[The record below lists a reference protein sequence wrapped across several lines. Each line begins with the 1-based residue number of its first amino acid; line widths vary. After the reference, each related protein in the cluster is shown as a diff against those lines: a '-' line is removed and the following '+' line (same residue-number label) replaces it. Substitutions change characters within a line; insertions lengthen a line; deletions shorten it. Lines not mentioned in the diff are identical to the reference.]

1 MPIKTARI
9 EFRCT
14 DSLRN
19 RLLDL
24 RPLLG
29 VRTLSAV
36 IRRLAEIAVKDP
48 GSRSPWA
55 SVPAL
60 KEIALHLDR
69 IASALQ
75 RGLLTGAPAGE
86 HLKEIEM
93 FLAQLRDVLGERR
106 Q

>member
-9 EFRCT
+9 EFRGT
-14 DSLRN
+14 EALR
-19 RLLDL
+19 RHLLDL

-29 VRTLSAV
+29 VRTLSVVA
-36 IRRLAEIAVKDP
+36 RRLAEIAVKDS
-48 GSRSPWA
+48 GGKSPWA

-69 IASALQ
+69 ITSALQ
-75 RGLLTGAPAGE
+75 RGLLTSAPAGE

-93 FLAQLRDVLGERR
+93 MLARLGDVLGERR

>member
-1 MPIKTARI
+1 MPIKTTRI

-14 DSLRN
+14 EALRH

-36 IRRLAEIAVKDP
+36 ARRLAEIAVKDP
-48 GSRSPWA
+48 DGKSPWA

-75 RGLLTGAPAGE
+75 RSLLTGTPLGE
-86 HLKEIEM
+86 HLNEVEM
-93 FLAQLRDVLGERR
+93 LLARLRDVLGERR

>member
-14 DSLRN
+14 DSLRH

-48 GSRSPWA
+48 AGKSPWV

-69 IASALQ
+69 ITSALQ

-86 HLKEIEM
+86 HLKEVEM
-93 FLAQLRDVLGERR
+93 LLARLGEVLGELR